1 MLRPWNL
8 GRRLPRWWKP
18 WGLSSLLVCW
28 LSLSLLLSGCDQRTV
43 ASPPPLLNA
52 PSSPVIQGKLSE
64 VATPLLIQQL
74 AAELDAYQPQVKILS
89 PQPEQV
95 LKDTTVAVKLSVE
108 DLPLFQN
115 PDLEMG
121 PHLHLILDNQPYQAI
136 YDVNEPIILSD
147 VAPGTHTLRAF
158 PVRPWHES
166 FKNEG
171 AYAQTTFHVLTP
183 SAENHPDPQLPLLTY
198 SRPKGSYGAEPI
210 LLDFYLTNAP
220 LHLVAQEDEQDAIAD
235 WRIRVTINNESFLLD
250 HWQSIYL
257 KGFEKGKNWV
267 KLEFIDEQ
275 GNSVANTFNNTVRVI
290 DYQPN
295 GQDSLSRLVRG
306 DIPLAIAKSIVKEQ
320 TILPV
325 SEEPSVEPVVSPLES
340 EPLSLE
346 ESSASPDPGLDAPA
360 FTTDSVDPAIE
371 SNSSDVNVT
380 AVPSSESSV
389 NKPLPTPEV
398 ETPLTP
404 PDSDQ
409 SDQAVELVLPE
420 MSADPVPP
428 VQESPALHKP
438 ETAQPTAIAPDSL
451 SPNPSED

>member
-1 MLRPWNL
+1 
-8 GRRLPRWWKP
+8 
-18 WGLSSLLVCW
+18 
-28 LSLSLLLSGCDQRTV
+28 
-43 ASPPPLLNA
+43 
-52 PSSPVIQGKLSE
+52 
-64 VATPLLIQQL
+64 
-74 AAELDAYQPQVKILS
+74 
-89 PQPEQV
+89 
-95 LKDTTVAVKLSVE
+95 
-108 DLPLFQN
+108 
-115 PDLEMG
+115 
-121 PHLHLILDNQPYQAI
+121 
-136 YDVNEPIILSD
+136 
-147 VAPGTHTLRAF
+147 AF

-220 LHLVAQEDEQDAIAD
+220 LHLVAQEDDQDAIAD

-275 GNSVANTFNNTVRVI
+275 GNPVANTFNNTVRVI

-295 GQDSLSRLVRG
+295 GQDSFSRLVRG

-320 TILPV
+320 AVLPV
-325 SEEPSVEPVVSPLES
+325 SEELITSPPES
-340 EPLSLE
+340 DPLPLE
-346 ESSASPDPGLDAPA
+346 ESPASPDPGLDVPA
-360 FTTDSVDPAIE
+360 LTTDSVAPAIE
-371 SNSSDVNVT
+371 SNSPDVNVT
-380 AVPSSESSV
+380 AVPGSESSV
-389 NKPLPTPEV
+389 NNPPPTPEV

-420 MSADPVPP
+420 MSA
-428 VQESPALHKP
+428 
-438 ETAQPTAIAPDSL
+438 
-451 SPNPSED
+451 